1 MLYLAFFLNIKVKFC
16 LKITS
21 FSLIND
27 LSHDKKL
34 RQRNVTEKNSSGD
47 QFDPSI
53 HHQRRQKST
62 SVTSE

>member
-1 MLYLAFFLNIKVKFC
+1 MLYQAFFLNIKVKFC

-34 RQRNVTEKNSSGD
+34 R
-47 QFDPSI
+47 
-53 HHQRRQKST
+53 
-62 SVTSE
+62 